1 MPYFMNKAGYCIK
14 AIRLRTLPLS
24 VAGVSMGTMLA
35 VADYAVSPLVIFFT
49 VLTTLFLQVLSNLSN
64 ELGDFL
70 HGTDRLADRLGPSYS
85 LTSGELT
92 STDLR
97 IMIALC
103 IFLCCISG
111 LAMIWFSFG
120 TFLALEPILLMML
133 GVVAIS
139 SAMRYTLGRNP
150 YGYKGFGDLSV
161 FLFFG
166 IVAVLGSYFVAA
178 HEIRSWILLL
188 PASSIGLFS
197 VGVLNINNI
206 RDMKSDARTRRTIP
220 LIIGEKWARVY
231 HIAVIVAGWAAMII
245 YASLRMFDWW
255 HYLFVLTLPLF
266 VINIAGVWKY
276 SGKELDK
283 MLPQLSVAAL
293 LFALASGF
301 GFIAYLIFL

>member
-1 MPYFMNKAGYCIK
+1 M
-14 AIRLRTLPLS
+14 RLRTLPLS
-24 VAGVSMGTMLA
+24 VAGVSLGTMLA
-35 VADYAVSPLVIFFT
+35 VADYAVRPQVIFFT

-70 HGTDRLADRLGPSYS
+70 HGTDRMEDRQGPSYS
-85 LTSGELT
+85 LASGKLT

-97 IMIALC
+97 VMIAVC
-103 IFLCCISG
+103 VVMCCLSG
-111 LAMIWFSFG
+111 MAMIWFSFG
-120 TFLALEPILLMML
+120 TFLALEPILLIML

-161 FLFFG
+161 FIFFG
-166 IVAVLGSYFVAA
+166 FVAVLGSYFVAA

-188 PASSIGLFS
+188 PAASIGLFS

-206 RDMKSDARTRRTIP
+206 RDMKSDVRTRRTIP
-220 LIIGEKWARVY
+220 LIIGEKCAKVY
-231 HIAVIVAGWAAMII
+231 HVVIIVAGWAAMIL

-266 VINIAGVWKY
+266 IINMAGVWKY
-276 SGKELDK
+276 SGKDLDK
-283 MLPQLSVAAL
+283 MLPQLSVSSL
-293 LFALASGF
+293 LFALTSGF
-301 GFIAYLIFL
+301 GFIAYLLFQIAL